1 VSAHPSAG
9 ANPPHVSHARV
20 ARLALPMTLAHMST
34 PLLGVADAAVIGRL
48 GQAHLLGAIAATA
61 VIFDFIFW
69 SFGFL
74 RMGTAGL
81 TAQALGADDSDE
93 QRATLLRALIVALAI
108 GAIMICLQA
117 PIAWAGF
124 GALAASP
131 EVTDAGRL
139 YFDIRIWSAP
149 FVLANYAFMG
159 AIVGRGRTDVALALQ
174 VMINLGNI
182 ALNVA
187 FVYGLSLGVRGS
199 AAGTLV
205 AEALGA
211 LAGLLITW
219 GMWRDLFSVPRGRV
233 FDPAK
238 IARMFAINRDIFVR
252 NAALL
257 FAFAFFTSQGA
268 RGGDVKLAANAILL
282 NIVFVAAFF
291 LDGFATAAEQLCG
304 QALGARDARSFRAS
318 VQLTALWCF
327 VFAAGLSMAAL
338 LCGNSFI
345 AFLTTNPQVRTYAND
360 YLVFAALMPLAGALA
375 YEFDGVFIGA
385 TWTRDMRNMM
395 LLALAFYIAS
405 FTLLRPFGNS
415 GLWLALLLFL
425 AVRGLT
431 LAWRYRKLSALS
443 FPLAQSADVAPV
455 ASASRG

>member
-1 VSAHPSAG
+1 
-9 ANPPHVSHARV
+9 
-20 ARLALPMTLAHMST
+20 MTLAHMTT

-48 GQAHLLGAIAATA
+48 GQAHLLGAIAAAA
-61 VIFDFIFW
+61 VIFDFLFW

-81 TAQALGADDSDE
+81 TAQALGAGDKAE
-93 QRATLLRALIVALAI
+93 QRATLQRALIVGVLI
-108 GAIMICLQA
+108 GAAMICLQV
-117 PIAWAGF
+117 PIAWIGF

-149 FVLANYAFMG
+149 FALANYAFMG
-159 AIVGRGRTDVALALQ
+159 GIVGRGRTDIALALQ

-199 AAGTLV
+199 AAGTLA
-205 AEALGA
+205 AEVLGA
-211 LAGLLITW
+211 LAGLFVV
-219 GMWRDLFSVPRGRV
+219 WRMYGDLFSVARRQI
-233 FDPAK
+233 FDREK
-238 IARMFAINRDIFVR
+238 IARMFAINRDIFIR
-252 NAALL
+252 TAALL
-257 FAFAFFTSQGA
+257 FAFAFFTAQGA
-268 RGGDVKLAANAILL
+268 RGGDIVLAGNAILQNL
-282 NIVFVAAFF
+282 VLVAAFF
-291 LDGFATAAEQLCG
+291 LDGFATAAEQMCG
-304 QALGARDARSFRAS
+304 QSLGAGDAKSFRAS
-318 VQLTALWCF
+318 VRLTSLWCF
-327 VFAAGLSMAAL
+327 IFAAGLSMAAL
-338 LCGNSFI
+338 LFGNAFI
-345 AFLTTNPQVRTYAND
+345 AFLTTNPQVRIYANE
-360 YLVFAALMPLAGALA
+360 YLVFAALVPLVGALA

-395 LLALAFYIAS
+395 LLSLAVYLAS
-405 FTLLRPFGNS
+405 FALLRPLGNT

-425 AVRGLT
+425 AIRGLT

-443 FPLAQSADVAPV
+443 FPLAQSTAAAPV

>member
-1 VSAHPSAG
+1 
-9 ANPPHVSHARV
+9 
-20 ARLALPMTLAHMST
+20 MTLAHMTT

-48 GQAHLLGAIAATA
+48 GQAHLLGAIAAA
-61 VIFDFIFW
+61 AIIFDFLFW

-81 TAQALGADDSDE
+81 TAQALGAGDKAE
-93 QRATLLRALIVALAI
+93 QLATLQRALIIGVLI
-108 GAIMICLQA
+108 GAAIICLQV
-117 PIAWAGF
+117 PIAWIGF

-149 FVLANYAFMG
+149 FALANYAFMG
-159 AIVGRGRTDVALALQ
+159 AIVGRGRTDIALALQ

-199 AAGTLV
+199 AAGTLA
-205 AEALGA
+205 AEVLGA
-211 LAGLLITW
+211 LAGLFVV
-219 GMWRDLFSVPRGRV
+219 WRMYGDLFSVARRQI
-233 FDPAK
+233 FDREK
-238 IARMFAINRDIFVR
+238 IARMFAINRDIFIR
-252 NAALL
+252 TAALL
-257 FAFAFFTSQGA
+257 FAFAFFTAQGA
-268 RGGDVKLAANAILL
+268 RGGDIVLAGNAILQNL
-282 NIVFVAAFF
+282 VLVAAFF
-291 LDGFATAAEQLCG
+291 LDGFATAAEQMCG
-304 QALGARDARSFRAS
+304 QSLGARDVKSFHAS
-318 VQLTALWCF
+318 VRLTSLWCF
-327 VFAAGLSMAAL
+327 IFAAGVSIVAL
-338 LCGNSFI
+338 LFGNAFI
-345 AFLTTNPQVRTYAND
+345 AFLTTNPQVRTYANA
-360 YLVFAALMPLAGALA
+360 YLVFAALVPLVGALA

-395 LLALAFYIAS
+395 LFSLAVYLAS
-405 FTLLRPFGNS
+405 FTLLRPLGNT
-415 GLWLALLLFL
+415 GLWLALLVFL

-443 FPLAQSADVAPV
+443 FPLAQSTAAAPV

>member
-1 VSAHPSAG
+1 VSSLPSAE
-9 ANPPHVSHARV
+9 ANPPQVSHARV
-20 ARLALPMTLAHMST
+20 ARLALPMTLAHMTT

-48 GQAHLLGAIAATA
+48 GQAHLLGAIAAAA
-61 VIFDFIFW
+61 VIFDFLFW

-81 TAQALGADDSDE
+81 TAQALGAGDKAE
-93 QRATLLRALIVALAI
+93 QRATLQRALIIGVFI
-108 GAIMICLQA
+108 GAAMICLQV
-117 PIAWAGF
+117 PIAWIGF

-131 EVTDAGRL
+131 EVTDAGRR

-149 FVLANYAFMG
+149 FALANYAFMG
-159 AIVGRGRTDVALALQ
+159 AIVGRGRTDIALALQ

-199 AAGTLV
+199 AAGTFA
-205 AEALGA
+205 AEVLGA
-211 LAGLLITW
+211 LAGLFVV
-219 GMWRDLFSVPRGRV
+219 WRMYGDLFSFARRQI
-233 FDPAK
+233 FDREK
-238 IARMFAINRDIFVR
+238 IARMFAINRDIFIR
-252 NAALL
+252 TAALL

-268 RGGDVKLAANAILL
+268 RGGDIVLAGNAILQNL
-282 NIVFVAAFF
+282 VLVAAFF
-291 LDGFATAAEQLCG
+291 LDGFATAAEQMCG
-304 QALGARDARSFRAS
+304 QSLGARDATSFRAS
-318 VQLTALWCF
+318 VRLTSLWCF
-327 VFAAGLSMAAL
+327 IFAAGLSMAAL
-338 LCGNSFI
+338 LFGNAFI
-345 AFLTTNPQVRTYAND
+345 AFLTTNPQVRTYANA
-360 YLVFAALMPLAGALA
+360 YLVFAALVPLVGALA

-395 LLALAFYIAS
+395 LLSLAVYLAS
-405 FTLLRPFGNS
+405 FALLRPLGNT

-443 FPLAQSADVAPV
+443 FPLAQSTAAAPI